1 MSLGQLFFCC
11 KENSLIFCADVSN
24 ALPMDIV
31 YTVTTTRCIT
41 LKITSV
47 FTAVIKGAYYL
58 RRKVIRP
65 QFIIRPFSSSLFL

>member
-1 MSLGQLFFCC
+1 
-11 KENSLIFCADVSN
+11 
-24 ALPMDIV
+24 MDIV

-58 RRKVIRP
+58 RRKVIRKASIMFMI
-65 QFIIRPFSSSLFL
+65 FIMQGLKHINRLSVLLTVTY